1 MVETIQR
8 MYEHLNWANLRILK
22 TLETIENEN
31 EIKPALALFSHILL
45 AEQVWFTRLN
55 GDDSSHLPIWA
66 DVSLAACKKL
76 VNQNQQ
82 NFNRLF
88 SRLSDSNLEDS
99 VTYKNSKGT
108 AFNNSLRDILTHVAL
123 HGQYHRGQINQLLR
137 ADGYEPAVVDYII
150 FKR

>member
-1 MVETIQR
+1 METIQR
-8 MYEHLNWANLRILK
+8 MYEHLNWANLRILN

-31 EIKPALALFSHILL
+31 EIKPAIALFSHILL

-66 DVSLAACKKL
+66 DVSLAACKEL
-76 VNQNQQ
+76 VNQNYQY
-82 NFNRLF
+82 FIRL
-88 SRLSDSNLEDS
+88 LSGICATNLDNI

-108 AFNNSLRDILTHVAL
+108 EFKHSLRDILIHVVL
-123 HGQYHRGQINQLLR
+123 HGQYHRGQINQRLR
-137 ADGYEPAVVDYII
+137 ADGFEPVGLDYII